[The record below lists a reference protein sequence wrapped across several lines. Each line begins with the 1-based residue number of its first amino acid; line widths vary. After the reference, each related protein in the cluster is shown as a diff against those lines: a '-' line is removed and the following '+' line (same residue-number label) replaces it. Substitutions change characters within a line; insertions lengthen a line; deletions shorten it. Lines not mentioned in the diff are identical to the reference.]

1 MLRLLREASGAKW
14 GQFQSTGR
22 VLTSD
27 DVQPHEWRRTRI
39 GPGKLIAGLL
49 LMVNIL
55 LMASPVA
62 SAETRTLK
70 LYFLHTG
77 ERAEIAYKRNGR
89 YLKSGLQQINHILR
103 DWRRN
108 EPAEMDPRLLDLLWE
123 VYRQSGSREYIHVVS
138 AYRSPQTNAMLRS
151 RSSGVA
157 KNSQHM
163 LGKAVDFFLPD
174 VKLSKLRAIGLKMQ
188 VGGVGYYPR
197 SGSPFIHLDVGGVR
211 HWPRMSRQE
220 LLALF
225 PNGETLHVP
234 SDGKPLPG
242 YQQALAAYKARQR
255 NGGAIQVADDTTSEN
270 GRRGLLAMLFGGG
283 ADEDEDNAEAAI
295 TVAQRAAPARRQQ
308 PQSAQQPQPQQAVAP
323 QQPVAPRQEEP
334 ASPATIIAELPARSL
349 PVPREAPRPVADV
362 GVEVAAQ
369 AGVQPRPDT
378 EETPAPEQ
386 AILAAVDMPLPTP
399 RPEHQPEPVMEMAE
413 AEMAEASTDLPMPV
427 AYVTPTRRPDR
438 PAPSDAIAEL
448 LAAEINEPS
457 PAVIASAPAS
467 DERPEISAPDLLS
480 TKPTF
485 ASLGSS
491 GRRTENESA
500 AAKAR
505 AVAALSSTA
514 GAASGENAGAGS
526 EQPAPLA
533 QSARSTGERAA
544 GSTRVA
550 SKGPRPRPDDAAERM
565 PIVARI
571 DGTPTDR
578 VLNPHSVL
586 NTRPRLVASTSRFS
600 QELTQAPRV
609 VYTTGFS
616 HTIPVPDARRFTGQA
631 VTFLSLAKFDGD

>member
-1 MLRLLREASGAKW
+1 MLRETSGAKW

-27 DVQPHEWRRTRI
+27 DVQPHEWCRTRVS
-39 GPGKLIAGLL
+39 PGKLIAGLL
-49 LMVNIL
+49 LTVNIL
-55 LMASPVA
+55 LMAAPVA

-197 SGSPFIHLDVGGVR
+197 SGSPFVHLDVGGVR

-225 PNGETLHVP
+225 PDGETLHIP

-242 YQQALAAYKARQR
+242 YQQALAAYKARQSS
-255 NGGAIQVADDTTSEN
+255 GGAVQVADDTTSRN
-270 GRRGLLAMLFGGG
+270 NRRGLLAMLFGGG
-283 ADEDEDNAEAAI
+283 ADEEEDNAEAAI
-295 TVAQRAAPARRQQ
+295 AVAQRSAPARRQQ
-308 PQSAQQPQPQQAVAP
+308 PQPAQPQPQQAVAP
-323 QQPVAPRQEEP
+323 QQPVTPQQPAAPLEEP

-349 PVPREAPRPVADV
+349 PVPREAPRPDADV
-362 GVEVAAQ
+362 GAVVAAQ
-369 AGVQPRPDT
+369 AGVQPEPNAN
-378 EETPAPEQ
+378 ETALEQ
-386 AILAAVDMPLPTP
+386 SVLAALNVPLPTP
-399 RPEHQPEPVMEMAE
+399 RPKHQPESTVDVAE
-413 AEMAEASTDLPMPV
+413 AMTEANSDLPMPV

-438 PAPSDAIAEL
+438 PAPADAIAEL
-448 LAAEINEPS
+448 LAAEANKPT
-457 PAVIASAPAS
+457 PVVVASAPTS
-467 DERPEISAPDLLS
+467 DERPEISASDLLAAA
-480 TKPTF
+480 PTL
-485 ASLGSS
+485 ASLGNS
-491 GRRTENESA
+491 GRPADGDSA
-500 AAKAR
+500 AAKAK
-505 AVAALSSTA
+505 AVAALSSAT
-514 GAASGENAGAGS
+514 GAESEENAEAASTQLASLRESAHASGERKSDGA
-526 EQPAPLA
+526 
-533 QSARSTGERAA
+533 
-544 GSTRVA
+544 RVA
-550 SKGPRPRPDDAAERM
+550 SKGPRPRPDDAAERT
-565 PIVARI
+565 PAVARFG
-571 DGTPTDR
+571 GTPTDR
-578 VLNPHSVL
+578 VLNAHSFL
-586 NTRPRLVASTSRFS
+586 NTRPRLVASASRFS
-600 QELTQAPRV
+600 PELTQAPRV
-609 VYTTGFS
+609 AYTAGFS
-616 HTIPVPDARRFTGQA
+616 HMIPVPDARRFTGQA
-631 VTFLSLAKFDGD
+631 VTFLSLARFDGE